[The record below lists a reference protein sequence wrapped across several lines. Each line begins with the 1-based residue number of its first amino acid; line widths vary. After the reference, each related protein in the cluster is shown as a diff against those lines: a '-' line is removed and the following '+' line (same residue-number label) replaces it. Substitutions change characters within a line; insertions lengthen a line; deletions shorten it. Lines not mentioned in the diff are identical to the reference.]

1 MADIDSPGALK
12 SLSPGELTEL
22 ASEIRG
28 LITETVS
35 KTGGHLAPNLGV
47 VELTLA
53 IHKVFDAPKDKII
66 WDVGHQ
72 CYTHKLLTGRRERF
86 HTLRDYKGISG
97 FPSRKESEYDPFGT
111 GHSSTSISAGVGLA
125 CARGLK
131 GDDFEVVCV
140 IGDGAMTAG
149 MAYEGMNQAGFL
161 KKRLIV
167 ILNDNH
173 MSISENVGGISKYLM
188 KISTTPL
195 YNELKNDI
203 WELLGKLP
211 PSLSKHARIAAR
223 KLREGIK
230 NFVIPSLFF
239 EELGLTYIGPIDG
252 HNISSLIETL
262 SSVKKIK
269 EPVLVHV
276 LTEKG
281 RGYEPA
287 RNNLPLF
294 HGLGP
299 FDIETGEPK
308 KRTELPTYTEVFGKK
323 ICEIG
328 EKNEKLIAIVA
339 AMSEGTGLSLFE
351 KRFKDRFFDV
361 GIAEQ
366 HAVTFAG
373 AMATEGYIPVCAIYS
388 TFLQRGFDQVI
399 HDIAVQNLPVVF
411 SIDRAGIVGKDGV
424 THQGTFD
431 ISYLRM
437 VPNMVIMSPKD
448 EKELISMLEY
458 AILYKKGPVAIRY
471 PRTQVPESPMSDV
484 RCPRSEKIKMGRGE
498 VIRDGSD
505 AYIIAI
511 GSMVYPSMEAS
522 DILRKK
528 GLSVGLFNA
537 RFAKPLDRDA
547 ILEIAGRV
555 ENIVTCEENAIQGG
569 VGSGVIEVLTDSF
582 SLSRVLRLGIPD
594 KFIEHGSRDLL
605 LKKLG
610 LDADGIAKRVE
621 KFIRRKEE

>member
-86 HTLRDYKGISG
+86 HTLRDYRGISG
-97 FPSRKESEYDPFGT
+97 FPTRKESEYDPFGT

-125 CARGLK
+125 CARDLK

-230 NFVIPSLFF
+230 NFIIPSLFF

-308 KRTELPTYTEVFGKK
+308 KRTEIPTYTEVFGKK

-328 EKNEKLIAIVA
+328 EKNDKLVAIVA

-373 AMATEGYIPVCAIYS
+373 AMATEGYVPVCAIYS

-399 HDIAVQNLPVVF
+399 HCIAVQNLPVIF
-411 SIDRAGIVGKDGV
+411 SIDRAGIVGKDGE
-424 THQGTFD
+424 THQGAFD

-484 RCPRSEKIKMGRGE
+484 RGPRSEKIKMGRGE